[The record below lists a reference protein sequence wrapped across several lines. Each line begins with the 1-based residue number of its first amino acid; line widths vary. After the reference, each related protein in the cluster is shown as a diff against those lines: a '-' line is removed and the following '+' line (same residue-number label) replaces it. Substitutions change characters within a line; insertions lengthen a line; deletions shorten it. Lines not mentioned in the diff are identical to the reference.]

1 MYAKLA
7 INNAKRS
14 IKDYLIYFVTLTI
27 CVSLFYGFSSISS
40 SSYTLITEDMFNFDM
55 LKIMLKYS
63 TYGVTALL
71 VLLVG
76 YVNKYM
82 MKRRQK
88 EFATY
93 ILLGTEQKSVA
104 LMFFIETLIIGIIS
118 IVAGII
124 IGTLFSQVVT
134 ALILMT
140 AGQEIVFSFKIYT
153 DTILITFVF
162 FISIFCIIGFFNIG
176 YLNKIKLIN
185 MLNSEKKTEFQFK
198 RSKFIYVTVFLIAIA
213 AYTTCGIYAYKVLY
227 SSGKDTIP
235 IQEKNMLVVIGLVAF
250 IVGTYAL
257 FYSAAYVAIVIK
269 NRWIGFKYEY
279 TNLFL
284 IGSIVSKIKTVP
296 ILMATISLTLLGS
309 ALCFTI
315 TLLMSQWTLG
325 YLEYR
330 IPFDVNISNEN
341 MSITDINDIPNINY
355 DEIIKYMDIN
365 NNSLESYCTAETYYI
380 EEEDFYIKDPMNM
393 PILAIGLSDFNDL
406 RKMLDYDEVT
416 LKENEFTMQWAKMV
430 DENEIKEY
438 INNNQAINVNG
449 EELKVSSNSYYID
462 SLGEGIY
469 NFWTD
474 TLIVLPDKICENL
487 RVATTNFYGNSKD
500 KMSYEESF
508 ELAEFLPN
516 WVREKYIDLY
526 NKYEE
531 SEDENYRFTDFFHS
545 NVKVSETIGILNMSL
560 FMRILGIYLGVV
572 LLMISLTVLAL
583 QQLSDS
589 IEHKQRFKTLK
600 KLGVENKEINKIILK
615 QIGCYFVIPIFIAIV
630 GLLISLYNFAVIY
643 KDEVNSYIGNDAFIL
658 NIIIGIVLIII
669 IYSCYFI
676 ATYYTFKRNIE

>member
-27 CVSLFYGFSSISS
+27 CVSLFYGFTSISS
-40 SSYTLITEDMFNFDM
+40 SNYALITEDMFNFDM
-55 LKIMLKYS
+55 LKVMLKYS

-93 ILLGTEQKSVA
+93 ILLGTPQKNVA
-104 LMFFIETLIIGIIS
+104 LMFFIETLIIGVIS
-118 IVAGII
+118 IIAGII

-140 AGQEIVFSFKIYT
+140 AGQEIIFSFKIYT

-162 FISIFCIIGFFNIG
+162 FIAIFCIIGFFNIG

-198 RSKFIYVTVFLIAIA
+198 RSKFIYITIFLMSIAS
-213 AYTTCGIYAYKVLY
+213 YSTCGFYAYKILY
-227 SSGKDTIP
+227 SADKAAISVQQT
-235 IQEKNMLVVIGLVAF
+235 NMFALIAVVSF
-250 IVGTYAL
+250 IVGTYSL
-257 FYSAAYVAIVIK
+257 FYSAAYIVIAIK
-269 NRWIGFKYEY
+269 NKWIGFKYEY

-296 ILMATISLTLLGS
+296 ILMATISITLLGS

-315 TLLMSQWTLG
+315 TLLMSQWSLG
-325 YLEYR
+325 YLDYR

-355 DEIIKYMDIN
+355 DEIIEYMDIN
-365 NNSLESYCTAETYYI
+365 NHPLESYCKAETYYI
-380 EEEDFYIKDPMNM
+380 EESDFYIKDKNNM
-393 PILAIGLSDFNDL
+393 PILAIALSDFNDL
-406 RKMLDYDEVT
+406 RKMLDYEEVI
-416 LKENEFTMQWAKMV
+416 LKENEFTMQWDKRVA
-430 DENEIKEY
+430 ENEIKDY

-449 EELKVSSNSYYID
+449 EDLKISSNSYYID

-469 NFWTD
+469 NYLTYK
-474 TLIVLPDKICENL
+474 LIVLPDEVCKEL
-487 RVATTNFYGNSKD
+487 MVASTHFYGNTKD
-500 KMSYEESF
+500 EMSYDESF

-516 WVREKYIDLY
+516 WFREKYIDLY

-531 SEDENYRFTDFFHS
+531 SEEENYRFIDPIHT
-545 NVKVSETIGILNMSL
+545 NVKVSETSEILNASL

-583 QQLSDS
+583 QQLADS

-600 KLGVENKEINKIILK
+600 KLGIEKEEINKIILK

-630 GLLISLYNFAVIY
+630 GLLIVLYNFAAIF
-643 KDEVNSYIGNDAFIL
+643 KSEVNLFIGNDAFIL
-658 NIIIGIVLIII
+658 NIIIGIVLIVIV
-669 IYSCYFI
+669 YSCYFM

>member
-14 IKDYLIYFVTLTI
+14 IRDYLIYFVTLTI

-40 SSYTLITEDMFNFDM
+40 SKYTLITEDMFNFDM

-104 LMFFIETLIIGIIS
+104 LMFFVETLIIGIIS

-153 DTILITFVF
+153 DTIIITFVF

-227 SSGKDTIP
+227 SSGKDAIP
-235 IQEKNMLVVIGLVAF
+235 IQEKNMFVVIGFVAF

-257 FYSAAYVAIVIK
+257 FYSAAYIAIVIK
-269 NRWIGFKYEY
+269 NKWTGFKYEY

-296 ILMATISLTLLGS
+296 ILMATISITLLGS

-315 TLLMSQWTLG
+315 TLLMSQWSLG

-330 IPFDVNISNEN
+330 IPFDVNISNEYI
-341 MSITDINDIPNINY
+341 SITDIDDIININY
-355 DEIIKYMDIN
+355 DEIIEYMDTN
-365 NNSLESYCTAETYYI
+365 NYPLESYCEVERYFI
-380 EEEDFYIKDPMNM
+380 QEEDFYIKNKMNM
-393 PILAIGLSDFNDL
+393 PILAIGLSDFNTL
-406 RKMLDYDEVT
+406 RKILYYEEVI
-416 LKENEFTMQWAKMV
+416 LKENEFTMQWQKMT

-449 EELKVSSNSYYID
+449 EELNVSSNPYYTE

-474 TLIVLPDKICENL
+474 TIIVLPDKICENL
-487 RVATTNFYGNSKD
+487 KVAGSNFYGNSKD
-500 KMSYEESF
+500 TMSYEESF
-508 ELAEFLPN
+508 ELAEFLPGFL
-516 WVREKYIDLY
+516 REKHIDVY

-531 SEDENYRFTDFFHS
+531 KVEENYRFIDPIHT
-545 NVKVSETIGILNMSL
+545 NVKVSETSGILNASL

-615 QIGCYFVIPIFIAIV
+615 QIGCYFVIPIGIAIV
-630 GLLISLYNFAVIY
+630 GLLISLYNFDVIY

-669 IYSCYFI
+669 IYVCYFM